1 MKDSTVKN
9 LQATMKHNGFYDG
22 IVDGAWGN
30 QSHAAFYAMAEA
42 ANHCQA
48 HSEDGAVND
57 KPSDEPLVA
66 DGKFKLSDASLK
78 KLEGVHADLQKV
90 VKLAI
95 TKTSVDFMIGEGLRT
110 ITRQKQLFAE
120 GATKTMNSRHLTGHA
135 VDLFA
140 LDEGNKVT
148 WEWKPY
154 YFEINRAM
162 TEAAKELGV
171 SIEWGGN
178 WSSFK
183 DGPHYQLPWNKYPAK

>member
-1 MKDSTVKN
+1 MEKSTIKN

-22 IVDGAWGN
+22 EVDGVWGN
-30 QSHAAFYAMAEA
+30 MSQAAFYATVEA

-48 HSEDGAVND
+48 HSGSDEVND
-57 KPSDEPLVA
+57 KPLSEPLVA
-66 DGKFKLSDASLK
+66 QGEFKLSDASLK

-95 TKTSVDFMIGEGLRT
+95 TKTSVDFMVGEGLRT

-135 VDLFA
+135 IDLFA

-162 TEAAKELGV
+162 TEAAKELGIA
-171 SIEWGGN
+171 IEWGGD
-178 WSSFK
+178 WKWK
-183 DGPHYQLPWNKYPAK
+183 DGPHYQLPWKGYPAK